1 MMVAGFRD
9 FLRRLIKSSLKKVF
23 LIVDNMSVHHVKL
36 LKGFLRR
43 HGKKIKLCYLP
54 SDSLDLYSDEYVNR
68 DLKSNLSNKPL
79 GRTKGKLAENALAHM
94 DKITNEAKHI
104 KKLFHAESVKYAM

>member
-1 MMVAGFRD
+1 MIVAGFRD
-9 FLRRLIKSSLKKVF
+9 FLRRLIKNSLKKVF

-54 SDSLDLYSDEYVNR
+54 SDSLDLNPDEYVNR

-79 GRTKGKLAENALAHM
+79 GRAKG
-94 DKITNEAKHI
+94 EACRKCVS
-104 KKLFHAESVKYAM
+104 AYG